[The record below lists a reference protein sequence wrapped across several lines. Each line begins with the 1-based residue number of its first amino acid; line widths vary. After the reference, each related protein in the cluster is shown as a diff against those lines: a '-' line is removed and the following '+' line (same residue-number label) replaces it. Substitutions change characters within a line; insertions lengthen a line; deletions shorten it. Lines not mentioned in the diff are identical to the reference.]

1 MGDGMARAGA
11 ARRGKAAA
19 GGERPSRRSRNS
31 ALGAGTT
38 LSLAAHLVVVG
49 VVALSTPK
57 PLALSSARSMDNPD
71 SQPLNVD
78 FLALDP
84 HAEIPPESADDPPP
98 LPLPSS
104 WPSAAIAARTVEK
117 TAARLKAP
125 RLRARANLPTPRPAP
140 TNVADTAAGSL
151 PMTSVDADLEVAS
164 GSQPTTDAP
173 QPDMTDTP
181 TVSAASAP
189 EPAAAVAAPSHVD
202 PYIARSLR
210 LYDVFPRIPE
220 PLRTTQGEHAMTV
233 DVCVSERGQVSQV
246 NITPGNVDLLVR
258 ALREAVQ
265 TWRYR
270 PLMVAGTARP
280 FCHVMRVV
288 YRVGSA

>member
-1 MGDGMARAGA
+1 
-11 ARRGKAAA
+11 
-19 GGERPSRRSRNS
+19 
-31 ALGAGTT
+31 
-38 LSLAAHLVVVG
+38 
-49 VVALSTPK
+49 
-57 PLALSSARSMDNPD
+57 MDNPD

-84 HAEIPPESADDPPP
+84 EAEIPPESADDPPP
-98 LPLPSS
+98 LP
-104 WPSAAIAARTVEK
+104 SAVPPTATAAMSVDK
-117 TAARLKAP
+117 TARVRAP
-125 RLRARANLPTPRPAP
+125 RVRARANLAAPRPAP
-140 TNVADTAAGSL
+140 ADVSETAAGSI
-151 PMTSVDADLEVAS
+151 PMTPAHAELEVAS
-164 GSQPTTDAP
+164 D
-173 QPDMTDTP
+173 DMTDTP
-181 TVSAASAP
+181 SVSAASAP
-189 EPAAAVAAPSHVD
+189 VAAAEVAAPPHVD

-220 PLRTTQGEHAMTV
+220 PLRTTRGEHAMTV